1 MRFESFH
8 KIFKN
13 IIKYIYCRKDI
24 LESCAFKVKMRYANL
39 FLTFQ
44 TLQKSNLFTGK
55 KTKIPS
61 ADLLKMFRCEIPLNE
76 FVFHTKHLEIGSVV
90 YKVGNVIQN
99 QTEKDG
105 TPIFVLIKDIFL
117 MDNKILLGCQ
127 SLTNLGFD
135 NHFYSYKVELEDF
148 FFIKSVK
155 SPQFKSS
162 YIFYGTENRNFVKW
176 D

>member
-13 IIKYIYCRKDI
+13 TIKNIYCRKDI
-24 LESCAFKVKMRYANL
+24 LESCAFKIKMRYANL

-90 YKVGNVIQN
+90 YKVGNVIHN

-105 TPIFVLIKDIFL
+105 TPIFVLIRHQ
-117 MDNKILLGCQ
+117 ILLGCQ

-148 FFIKSVK
+148 FFYKI
-155 SPQFKSS
+155 
-162 YIFYGTENRNFVKW
+162 G
-176 D
+176 